1 MDKEIENLTIDDLIN
16 ESEGFLNKP
25 CINMYFKL
33 EGRDSELSLLKESLY
48 KKRLKNTLLVGN
60 PGSGKTAIVEEFA
73 KISINN
79 CSVLEF
85 NITSLLAGTRY
96 RGDLE
101 LKVDKILKLIT
112 DFNRYNTDKPIVL
125 FIDEIHTLMQKTC
138 GIESSSI
145 SDLLKTSLSKGD
157 IIVIGATTNDEYN
170 RYIKPDLAITR
181 RFSPIHIND
190 LSDDIV
196 IKILKNFMINNIDD
210 EICEYIVNESKKIKR
225 GVNPDISI
233 EILDR
238 VQARAKLRR
247 IKITTALVDEIIEIM
262 M

>member
-1 MDKEIENLTIDDLIN
+1 MDKEVENLTIDDLIN

-73 KISINN
+73 KVSIND
-79 CSVLEF
+79 CYVLEF
-85 NITSLLAGTRY
+85 NATSLLAGTRY

-112 DFNRYNTDKPIVL
+112 DFNRYNADKPIVL

-138 GIESSSI
+138 GPDSSSI
-145 SDLLKTSLSKGD
+145 SDLLKTNLSKGN
-157 IIVIGATTNDEYN
+157 IIIIGATTNE
-170 RYIKPDLAITR
+170 
-181 RFSPIHIND
+181 
-190 LSDDIV
+190 
-196 IKILKNFMINNIDD
+196 
-210 EICEYIVNESKKIKR
+210 
-225 GVNPDISI
+225 
-233 EILDR
+233 
-238 VQARAKLRR
+238 
-247 IKITTALVDEIIEIM
+247 
-262 M
+262 

>member
-1 MDKEIENLTIDDLIN
+1 MEDEIKTLNVEDIIN
-16 ESEGFLNKP
+16 ESDGFLTKP
-25 CINMYFKL
+25 YIDYYFTL
-33 EGRDSELSLLKESLY
+33 EGRTDELNLLNESLY

-73 KISINN
+73 KVSNDK
-79 CSVLEF
+79 CELLEF
-85 NITSLLAGTRY
+85 NVTSLLAGTRY

-101 LKVDKILKLIT
+101 LKVDKIIKNIT
-112 DFNRYNTDKPIVL
+112 EYNRMNIDKPIVL

-138 GIESSSI
+138 GPDSSSI
-145 SDLLKTSLSKGD
+145 SDLLKTNLSKGN
-157 IIVIGATTNDEYN
+157 IIVIGATTNEEYE

-181 RFSPIHIND
+181 RFSPIHITD
-190 LSDDIV
+190 LPNETV

-210 EICEYIVNESKKIKR
+210 EICEYVVNESKKIKR